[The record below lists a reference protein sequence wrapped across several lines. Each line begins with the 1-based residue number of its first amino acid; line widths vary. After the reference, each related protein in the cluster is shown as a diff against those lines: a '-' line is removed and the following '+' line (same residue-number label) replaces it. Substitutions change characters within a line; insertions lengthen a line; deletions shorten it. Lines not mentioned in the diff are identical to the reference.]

1 MADMLKPRKIAN
13 SDIMLAVSIIMVLM
27 IMIFP
32 MPTVLMDL
40 LLALN
45 LGMALLILMVSMYI
59 RHPLQFSVFPG
70 LLLIVTL
77 FRLSLNV
84 ASTRLILGEAYA
96 GKVIMAFGDFVI
108 KGNYIVG
115 LIIFLI
121 LVIINFVVITK
132 GSGRVAEVAAR
143 FTLDSM
149 PGKQMAIDA
158 DLNAGLIDEGEA
170 RSRRQAITDEAD
182 FYGSMDGASK
192 FVRGDAIA
200 GLVITVLNIVGG
212 FIIGMAQHGMAAGEA
227 VTTYTKLTVG
237 DGLVS
242 QIPSLIIST
251 AAGLVVTRTGADT
264 DMGTDVFGQLFNSR
278 RAVYMAAGVL
288 FALGI
293 TPGLPFLPFFV
304 LGTVTGSVGYMI
316 KEGEAEEETEA
327 EEEAAPAETLTD
339 EVVDYLK
346 VDPLELE
353 IGYGLIPMVDS
364 EQGGDLLS
372 RITQLRKQ
380 CATEVGI
387 IIPPIRIRD
396 NIQLKPHGYMII
408 IKGITVAKGELVPNR
423 LMALNPGAAAGE
435 IDGIDVIEPAFGL
448 PATWVSLKDREKA
461 EMLGFT
467 VVESV
472 AVLTTHI
479 LEVMKAQAHRIL
491 TRQDVQNLLENLKKD
506 QPVLVDELVPG
517 VLSLGIVE
525 KVLQNLL
532 KERVSIRNLGSI
544 LEALS
549 DWGAMTKDA
558 EVLTE
563 YARQALSETLV
574 KPYVDDAQTLRAIT
588 LSPAVEQLFQTAV
601 EELRRSG
608 VPGSM
613 DQMVLPPEMI
623 QQLYTEMAAEIDKLV
638 QGGYQPVVVT
648 PPSFRSYFRKMV
660 EGVFSNLIVL
670 SYNEVP
676 ARIQIESIG
685 TLGLGNDR

>member
-1 MADMLKPRKIAN
+1 MATLQQPRNIAN
-13 SDIMLAVSIIMVLM
+13 SDIMLAVGIVLILMV
-27 IMIFP
+27 MIFP
-32 MPTVLMDL
+32 MPTFIMDM
-40 LLALN
+40 LLAMN
-45 LGMALLILMVSMYI
+45 LGIAMLILMVSMYI

-84 ASTRLILGEAYA
+84 ATTRLILGEAYA
-96 GKVIMAFGDFVI
+96 GKVIMAFGDFVV
-108 KGNYIVG
+108 KGNYLVG

-170 RSRRQAITDEAD
+170 RRRRQAITDEAD

-200 GLVITVLNIVGG
+200 GLVITALNIVGG
-212 FIIGMAQHGMAAGEA
+212 FIIGMAQHGMSLSDA
-227 VTTYTKLTVG
+227 VTTYTRLTVG

-264 DMGTDVFGQLFNSR
+264 DLGNDVFGQMFNSR

-293 TPGLPFLPFFV
+293 TPGLPLVPFFV
-304 LGTVTGSVGYMI
+304 LGTVTGTIGYMI
-316 KEGEAEEETEA
+316 KEEDETEEPGA
-327 EEEAAPAETLTD
+327 LEEGAPAEAPSD
-339 EVVDYLK
+339 EVVDYLR

-353 IGYGLIPMVDS
+353 IGYGLIPMVDT
-364 EQGGDLLS
+364 EQGGDLLN

-396 NIQLKPHGYMII
+396 NIQLKPHEYMII
-408 IKGITVAKGELVPNR
+408 IKGVTVAKGELVPNR

-435 IDGIDVIEPAFGL
+435 IDGIDVVEPAFGL
-448 PATWVSLKDREKA
+448 PATWVSLNDREKA

-479 LEVMKAQAHRIL
+479 LEVMKAQAHMIL

-506 QPVLVDELVPG
+506 QPVLVEELVPG
-517 VLSLGIVE
+517 VVSLGVVE

-549 DWGAMTKDA
+549 DWGPMTKDA

-574 KPYVDDAQTLRAIT
+574 KPYIDEAQTLRAIT
-588 LSPAVEQLFQTAV
+588 LSPGVEQLFQTAV
-601 EELRRSG
+601 EELRRAG
-608 VPGSM
+608 MQGGT

-623 QQLYTEMAAEIDKLV
+623 QQLYTELAAEVDKLM

-660 EGVFSNLIVL
+660 DGVFGNLIVL
-670 SYNEVP
+670 SYSEVP